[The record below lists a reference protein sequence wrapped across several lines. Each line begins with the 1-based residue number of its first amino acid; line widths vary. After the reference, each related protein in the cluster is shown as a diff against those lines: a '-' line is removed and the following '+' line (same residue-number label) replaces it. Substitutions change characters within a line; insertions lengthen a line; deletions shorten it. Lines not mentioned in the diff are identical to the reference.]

1 MLECTILKY
10 FEDVKECPSGLK
22 SSLEEIRMRV
32 QQFFIAGDIKLMFQ
46 HDIDETRYK
55 YENKE
60 LTRKEAIEY
69 LESLDDK
76 ILREV
81 YEQNRAFEYL
91 DAIDNKQRS

>member
-1 MLECTILKY
+1 MPGQNKKAVKKTAPVKKKGASKKKVGANKAASAAKKAIRKKITKKPML
-10 FEDVKECPSGLK
+10 PQS
-22 SSLEEIRMRV
+22 M
-32 QQFFIAGDIKLMFQ
+32 
-46 HDIDETRYK
+46 
-55 YENKE
+55 
-60 LTRKEAIEY
+60 KEAIEY